1 MASQNELGVVA
12 NFYSQA
18 VENPAKSRTEGRPIF
33 DDVDMV
39 RLRYVGDKTRELHA
53 PAADKF
59 IREKD
64 SGNWLTYADVFAD
77 QYKAYK
83 AGQEYTEGG
92 TPLSEVPFLTE
103 AKRQELRALNVYTL
117 EHIVANEDRL
127 RKALGMSG
135 GQILAQARAMMERAR
150 DSALETK
157 LAAENDALKQ
167 QLESL
172 SSQVQQLMA
181 GAKSAPVSV
190 ADDDVDEGPFSGF
203 SDDDLK
209 AYIKDQSG
217 QAPRGQP
224 SRATL
229 LRMADELAAKI
240 RESA

>member
-18 VENPAKSRTEGRPIF
+18 VENPNKSRTEGRPIF
-33 DDVDMV
+33 DDVDMI

-53 PAADKF
+53 PAKDKF

-103 AKRQELRALNVYTL
+103 GKRQELRAMHVHTL
-117 EHIVANEDRL
+117 EQLANLPDRA
-127 RKALGMSG
+127 KAVLGMNG
-135 GQILAQARAMMERAR
+135 TELMAKARAMVERAK
-150 DSALETK
+150 DSAVETR
-157 LAAENDALKQ
+157 LAAENEALKAQ
-167 QLESL
+167 MASL
-172 SSQVQQLMA
+172 SDQVQQLLA
-181 GAKSAPVSV
+181 QSNRQPAPV
-190 ADDDVDEGPFSGF
+190 ADDVDEGPFASF

-209 AYIKDQSG
+209 TYIKDQSG